1 MTTQASDIGEQS
13 DNTAVASR
21 AVHRE
26 GDRAAC
32 EVFLK
37 VLCVGAA
44 THKAQPGVGWQAGQE
59 VLQHF
64 QVLFCM
70 QHT

>member
-1 MTTQASDIGEQS
+1 MSEQLDS
-13 DNTAVASR
+13 TAVASR
-21 AVHRE
+21 AVYRE

-32 EVFLK
+32 EVFLE

-44 THKAQPGVGWQAGQE
+44 THKAQPGVGWQARQE

-64 QVLFCM
+64 QVLLCM